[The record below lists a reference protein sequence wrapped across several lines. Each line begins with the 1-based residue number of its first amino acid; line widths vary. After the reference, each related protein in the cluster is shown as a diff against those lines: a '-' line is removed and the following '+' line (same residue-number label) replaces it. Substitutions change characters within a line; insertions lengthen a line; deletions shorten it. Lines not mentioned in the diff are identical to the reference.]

1 MNLLSVERPNIVIIL
16 TDDLGWGD
24 VSYNGGPIST
34 PNIDRF
40 SKLGVQMNRFYSA
53 PTCSPTRAALLT
65 GINSLQNG
73 MIRPFDNPTME
84 RYGLPLKHKL
94 LPEYLKDV
102 GYQTALVG
110 KWHLGMYK
118 NEYLPRNRGF
128 DTTYGHLGG
137 GIGYFDHA
145 VSGRMDWHRNGE
157 VLYEEGYSTNLIAN
171 EAIRIINKKDNKLPL
186 FLYVAFNAPH
196 TPIQAEEKDIELM
209 SHIKDKRERIYAAN
223 IFALDRAVGRII
235 DSINTN
241 ELFNNT
247 LIIFF
252 SDNGPVH
259 DIDPVAGVVA
269 ADILNSRGNTLGLK
283 GSKGSTYEGGIRVPA
298 IIYYKGILEKSLS
311 NQFFFTDD
319 MLPTILSA
327 AKIQLDSNSFTGVDR
342 WNDLITKNIKPPKN
356 SITGNIII
364 NDERALY
371 NENWKLYYRR
381 FIYDDDSKA
390 IFELYDVQ
398 NDPYETNELS
408 NVYPDI
414 LNEMKKTLNEIPFV
428 FQPGYFNATH
438 FYLYGDR
445 YNGIHGD
452 PWLDRTYEE
461 KEFHSPFVQAF
472 IFTWILFLAF
482 KKISIPLLI
491 LCLIFSYYIYSK
503 IKYGSK

>member
-1 MNLLSVERPNIVIIL
+1 MSVLSVERPNIVIIL

-24 VSYNGGPIST
+24 VSYNGGPIAT
-34 PNIDRF
+34 PNIDKF
-40 SKLGVQMNRFYSA
+40 SEIGVQMNRFYSA
-53 PTCSPTRAALLT
+53 PTCSPTRAALFT

-102 GYQTALVG
+102 GYETALVG

-157 VLYEEGYSTNLIAN
+157 VLYEDGYSTNLIAN
-171 EAIRIINKKDNKLPL
+171 EAIKIINGKDNESPL

-209 SHIKDKRERIYAAN
+209 SYIKDKKERIYAAN
-223 IFALDRAVGRII
+223 IFALDRAVGQII
-235 DSINTN
+235 DSINAN
-241 ELFNNT
+241 DLLDNT

-298 IIYYKGILEKSLS
+298 IFYYNGVLEKTLS

-319 MLPTILSA
+319 ILPTILSA
-327 AKIQLDSNSFTGVDR
+327 AKIKLDTDIFTGVDR
-342 WNDLITKNIKPPKN
+342 WDDLITNNIRPPKN
-356 SITGNIII
+356 SVTGNVII
-364 NDERALY
+364 NDERALF
-371 NENWKLYYRR
+371 NDNWKLYYRR
-381 FIYDDDSKA
+381 FIYDDDSDVV
-390 IFELYDVQ
+390 FELYDIQ
-398 NDPYETNELS
+398 NDPYETKDLS
-408 NVYPDI
+408 DIYPDI
-414 LNEMKKTLNEIPFV
+414 LNEMKSTLNEMPFV
-428 FQPGYFNATH
+428 LAPEYFNATH
-438 FYLYGDR
+438 AYLYGDQ
-445 YNGIHGD
+445 YNGIKDD

-461 KEFHSPFVQAF
+461 KEFHSSFVQAVV
-472 IFTWILFLAF
+472 FTWIIFLAF
-482 KKISIPLLI
+482 KQISIPLLI
-491 LCLIFSYYIYSK
+491 LFLIFCYYICSK
-503 IKYGSK
+503 IIYKPK